1 MPISYPY
8 ISTPLET
15 KTELGIKRDLLRTNP
30 SPLEV
35 YLLVFKNIYM
45 FILGKVAICKKKYQY
60 YIRIFFNICA
70 ASDKVEEHFAQQNC
84 FEHKNLVY
92 EILLM
97 KYEDFMTFL
106 HLWDTVMQ
114 IFPWSIIE
122 CIIEEVKS
130 NVKQLGMSIS
140 INYTDIGFV
149 ARFFHV

>member
-15 KTELGIKRDLLRTNP
+15 RRLSLVLKEIYYVLIPLLQK
-30 SPLEV
+30 S
-35 YLLVFKNIYM
+35 IYQSSK
-45 FILGKVAICKKKYQY
+45 IYICSFWARWQYAKKYQY

-130 NVKQLGMSIS
+130 NVKQLGLSIS
-140 INYTDIGFV
+140 INYTDVGFV
-149 ARFFHV
+149 ARFIHV